1 MSLDSALTID
11 DLKAQARAK
20 VPRMF
25 FDYSESGS
33 WTETTFHANETE
45 FGDIAFRQRVAVS
58 LENRS
63 LRTTVVGH
71 DLRMPV
77 AGAPAAICGLQTANG
92 EIHAAHACEQ
102 FGIPFSL
109 STMSICSIEQV
120 AEAASRP
127 FWFQIYV
134 LRDKPFMER
143 LIDRAKA
150 AGCSALILT
159 MDLQILGQR
168 HADIRNGLSAPPK
181 LNLNSLLQIATRPR
195 WALGMLGAKS
205 RTFANVVGHAADVE
219 DLSSLSSWIAGQFDL
234 ALSWKEVSWVRDRFD
249 GPVIVKGILDAD
261 DARQAVAHGAD
272 AIVVS
277 NHGGRQLDGAPSSI
291 RVLAEI
297 VEAIGDRAELLMDGG
312 IRSGQDVLKALALG
326 ARGTLVGRPLLY
338 GLGAGG
344 EAGVARALAIIE
356 KEMNTT
362 LALLGERDIRDVGAH
377 NIHADGLNRRR
388 TH

>member
-1 MSLDSALTID
+1 MSLDSALTIG
-11 DLKAQARAK
+11 DLKARAK
-20 VPRMF
+20 ARVPRMF

-33 WTETTFHANETE
+33 WTGSTFHANESD
-45 FGDIAFRQRVAVS
+45 FSGILFRQRVAVD
-58 LENRS
+58 LRDRN

-71 DLRMPV
+71 DISMPV
-77 AGAPAAICGLQTANG
+77 MGAPAAICGLQTANG
-92 EIHAAHACEQ
+92 EIHAAHACEK

-120 AEAASRP
+120 AEAAERP
-127 FWFQIYV
+127 FWFQIYT

-150 AGCSALILT
+150 ARCSALILT

-181 LNLNSLLQIATRPR
+181 LNLNSVMQIATRPG
-195 WALGMLGAKS
+195 WAAGMLGAKS
-205 RTFANVVGHAADVE
+205 RTFGNVVGHAQDVS
-219 DLSSLSSWIAGQFDL
+219 DMGSLSTWIAEQFDL
-234 ALSWKEVSWVRDRFD
+234 GLTWKEVSWVRDRFE

-261 DARQAVAHGAD
+261 DAAQAVAHGAD

-291 RVLAEI
+291 RALPEILDAVGHKAE
-297 VEAIGDRAELLMDGG
+297 VFMDGG

-326 ARGTLVGRPLLY
+326 AKGTFIGRPILY

-344 EAGVARALAIIE
+344 EAGVTRALTIIG
-356 KEMNTT
+356 KEIDTT
-362 LALLGERDIRDVGAH
+362 LALLGERDVRNVGLH
-377 NIHADGLNRRR
+377 NLYRAGVN
-388 TH
+388 